1 MDRIEPQK
9 CGDNLQ
15 SLATS
20 RDRRS
25 LCKTTDNQKAVF
37 RESLLASTGYNR
49 ANPTSVTVVTDI
61 QTFSLTQHTENFFL
75 SLVLCNLTQLSQSSR
90 YVLL

>member
-37 RESLLASTGYNR
+37 RESLFWQAQAITE
-49 ANPTSVTVVTDI
+49 
-61 QTFSLTQHTENFFL
+61 QT
-75 SLVLCNLTQLSQSSR
+75 
-90 YVLL
+90 LLQ